1 MLAVKDLS
9 ISLGERRVL
18 HNFVMEMPEGEI
30 VALLGQSGSGK
41 TTVLRAIAGLQCA
54 QAGEV
59 HLNQTCVLCQGK
71 CLVPPQKRGIGMV
84 FQDYALF
91 PHMTVEQ
98 NILFGISAWGKGE
111 RQQRLAELMELI
123 RLPQEMTKRYPHE
136 LSGGQQQRVALARAL
151 ASRPGLILLDEPFSS
166 LDADTRYSLVIEM
179 REVLKSEGVSAILV
193 THDLREADLMA
204 DRIGTM
210 QSGAVQ
216 SWQTVH

>member
-9 ISLGERRVL
+9 ISLGERQVL
-18 HNFVMEMPEGEI
+18 QNFVMEMPRGEI

-54 QAGEV
+54 QSGEV
-59 HLNQTCVLCQGK
+59 HLNQTCVLCQGE

-98 NILFGISAWGKGE
+98 NILFGISSWGKAE

-123 RLPQEMTKRYPHE
+123 RLPQEMVKRYPHE

-151 ASRPGLILLDEPFSS
+151 APRPGLILLDEPFSS
-166 LDADTRYSLVIEM
+166 LDADTRYALVVEM

-216 SWQTVH
+216 SWQAVH

>member
-1 MLAVKDLS
+1 
-9 ISLGERRVL
+9 
-18 HNFVMEMPEGEI
+18 
-30 VALLGQSGSGK
+30 
-41 TTVLRAIAGLQCA
+41 
-54 QAGEV
+54 
-59 HLNQTCVLCQGK
+59 
-71 CLVPPQKRGIGMV
+71 MV

-98 NILFGISAWGKGE
+98 NILFGISSWGKAE

-123 RLPQEMTKRYPHE
+123 RLPQEMVKRYPHE

-151 ASRPGLILLDEPFSS
+151 APRPGLILLDEPFSS
-166 LDADTRYSLVIEM
+166 LDADTRYALVVEM

-216 SWQTVH
+216 SWQAVH